1 MVTRSYESIL
11 TMLAA
16 GSISVREANRAL
28 RVPQNEF
35 RDERRE
41 RILAAQRKLAA
52 MDAKTPRFPEST
64 GRALPA
70 TPFVSDAQ
78 VIEAHRLGVCSK
90 AAASKANVGILEV
103 ATP

>member
-28 RVPQNEF
+28 RVKQDEF

-41 RILAAQRKLAA
+41 RVLAAQRKLAEL
-52 MDAKTPRFPEST
+52 DARTPRFPERTGLAPRPVSPLVST
-64 GRALPA
+64 REVLLA
-70 TPFVSDAQ
+70 VS
-78 VIEAHRLGVCSK
+78 IG
-90 AAASKANVGILEV
+90 NVPVRTAMSLV
-103 ATP
+103 